1 MVYNSTRNSP
11 SESPNQIWF
20 QQHLTYSQK
29 LWFQVVVQT
38 QITITGKRLF
48 KDQPK
53 LKTMATEIELPDDLV
68 ERIDQH
74 REEGETYSE
83 FIDELLNIYAS
94 ESTLLQEGGSE

>member
-1 MVYNSTRNSP
+1 
-11 SESPNQIWF
+11 
-20 QQHLTYSQK
+20 
-29 LWFQVVVQT
+29 
-38 QITITGKRLF
+38 
-48 KDQPK
+48 
-53 LKTMATEIELPDDLV
+53 MATEIELPDDLV